1 MALVTLTIKSDKSK
15 GAKERIPNPG
25 FWSHTVYLPEKPD
38 IFRWFHILQLFFS
51 FYAMIKIIF
60 LTLQVIG
67 DYLYTGRAEA
77 AEGYSFSYTYKSE
90 GRVRGGFGVVRW
102 GQVTESV
109 PDSCISQKRTF
120 YGQKLRNQIFVTTF
134 YSQKFW
140 NYIFFTTFYGKKLRN
155 YIFFNNFLWSTA
167 EKPPDMFHNFLYGQ
181 KQRNFI
187 FLQLRLWTKAAK
199 PKYSFTTNEQ
209 K

>member
-1 MALVTLTIKSDKSK
+1 MALVTLKIKSDKSK

-77 AEGYSFSYTYKSE
+77 AEGYSFSYIKVRVECEEGLEWSGGAKWRRVFQTAVFPKRELFMVKSWE
-90 GRVRGGFGVVRW
+90 TRYLF
-102 GQVTESV
+102 
-109 PDSCISQKRTF
+109 
-120 YGQKLRNQIFVTTF
+120 TTF
-134 YSQKFW
+134 MVQKFR

-199 PKYSFTTNEQ
+199 PKYSFYN
-209 K
+209 